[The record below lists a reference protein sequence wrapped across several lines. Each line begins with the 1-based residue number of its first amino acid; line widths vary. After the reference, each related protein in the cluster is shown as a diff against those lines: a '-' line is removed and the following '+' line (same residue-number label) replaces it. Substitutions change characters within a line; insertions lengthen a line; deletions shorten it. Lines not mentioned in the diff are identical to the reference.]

1 MHAYIHTYIY
11 HACIHIYIHISC
23 MHTYIH
29 TSCMHIYIHIY
40 IHNICMY
47 TYIHSYIHAYII
59 HSYIHT
65 YICHPLSL
73 YSPTSSWH
81 RPSFLPDLPHLHCFL
96 AVFLPGLCH
105 TSLIVFSPHFSNDPT
120 PMCPLKPKAF
130 PRVPPPPVFFCFIQ
144 KKKMHPLQIQTCFPW
159 HFVLCAQVAW
169 GASSFHRRITQSNP
183 LCKGSSVSL
192 TVGCTP
198 GFASRYYLHLLPPV
212 HQSSQTPRSLWGLA
226 SSCMESLGDM
236 NV

>member
-1 MHAYIHTYIY
+1 
-11 HACIHIYIHISC
+11 
-23 MHTYIH
+23 
-29 TSCMHIYIHIY
+29 
-40 IHNICMY
+40 MY

-65 YICHPLSL
+65 YICHPLSV